1 MDEWF
6 KARLIWLDGIEAL
19 SDAEAGRFVK
29 ALWRYAA
36 TGETVA
42 SSGGEKFALATC
54 IATLRQDAA
63 ERTKLSE
70 TRSRSGSQGGR
81 PKGSGKAN
89 ESKKSIC
96 FSEKANESKKSICT
110 HIRNKNKDII
120 PLTPL
125 QGDDDDD
132 LLRTHEEH
140 NEVLDAAG
148 KAGFPTSDAMMSRL
162 VDLYAE
168 HGKDKLLAAI
178 DCCVEHNAVNLA
190 YLRAVLKDKPK
201 TEEEPYDWMAEL
213 RSRGIGV

>member
-1 MDEWF
+1 MNYVKLHVDALEAY
-6 KARLIWLDGIEAL
+6 KRLN
-19 SDAEAGRFVK
+19 DAEFGRGIRALLKYVGSGEEAENLGREGLMYDALCAQVK
-29 ALWRYAA
+29 RDRQGYDKYIAA
-36 TGETVA
+36 QTENG
-42 SSGGEKFALATC
+42 K
-54 IATLRQDAA
+54 
-63 ERTKLSE
+63 K
-70 TRSRSGSQGGR
+70 GGR
-81 PKGSGKAN
+81 PRKEQKPKETQEN
-89 ESKKSIC
+89 PRVFEKPKKTR
-96 FSEKANESKKSICT
+96 KSL
-110 HIRNKNKDII
+110 RNNMYNMYYH
-120 PLTPL
+120 PLSPS

-132 LLRTHEEH
+132 LLRTQEEH

-201 TEEEPYDWMAEL
+201 PEEEPYDWMAEL

>member
-96 FSEKANESKKSICT
+96 T

-132 LLRTHEEH
+132 LLRTQEEH

-201 TEEEPYDWMAEL
+201 PEDEPYDWMADL

>member
-1 MDEWF
+1 MNYVKLHVDALEAY
-6 KARLIWLDGIEAL
+6 KRLN
-19 SDAEAGRFVK
+19 DAEFGRGIRALLKYVGSGEEAENLGREGLMYDALCAQVK
-29 ALWRYAA
+29 RDRQGYDKYIAA
-36 TGETVA
+36 QTENG
-42 SSGGEKFALATC
+42 K
-54 IATLRQDAA
+54 
-63 ERTKLSE
+63 K
-70 TRSRSGSQGGR
+70 GGR
-81 PKGSGKAN
+81 PRKDQKPKETQEN
-89 ESKKSIC
+89 PRVFEKPKETRKSL
-96 FSEKANESKKSICT
+96 
-110 HIRNKNKDII
+110 RNNMNNMYSH
-120 PLTPL
+120 PLPPS

-132 LLRTHEEH
+132 LIRTQEEH

-201 TEEEPYDWMAEL
+201 PEEEPYDWMAEL